1 MTLAIP
7 LQEGVTP
14 EVSSGPLAIGVVLAY
29 FAVVIGIGAYFY
41 RKSRKSTSDF
51 WIAGG
56 QIPLWVQVFAVL
68 SVTASAGSFFG
79 YGGFAYAFGA
89 AFGELVLVAVAA
101 GGLFMMIFIAA
112 PIRRSGVYTVPD
124 YLKRR
129 YQSDTVRLV
138 AAVIFTIASWAY
150 LIPQLTAG
158 GITIDFVL
166 PQLSYQAGV
175 MAAALVFALY
185 VSLGGMWAVTW
196 TDFFQGII
204 MFLLTLVPVPIVWAQ
219 LGVTGTLNQAMAADP
234 GFGSTKAPGLM
245 HLGLGLVWILAF
257 LALPQMGQRVLA
269 SDSDRTARRSF
280 MYMNVLYIFSF
291 TLSIFWVAGA
301 AKVLEPN
308 LANADYFYYAVLS
321 SYFGP
326 VMQGLGAAGLLS
338 AVMSTTDALLVAL
351 SASVSHDI
359 PKSLNVDLSERQETL
374 LGVGVMWTGV
384 IVAAVVAFNPPA
396 IIGLMTTLVAGGA
409 ASGLF
414 PALAVGTW
422 WKRGNSYGAIASM
435 IVGFLTYGI
444 LLFGDIMAVPY
455 TEALVAVPLGLI
467 VYIVVSLGTRRPT
480 GDELAGFQEFHSHQS
495 FVESQTET
503 DD

>member
-1 MTLAIP
+1 MFPIIP
-7 LQEGVTP
+7 LQDGVTP
-14 EVSSGPLAIGVVLAY
+14 QVSSGPLAIGVVVVY
-29 FAVVIGIGAYFY
+29 FTIVVGIGAYFY
-41 RKSRKSTSDF
+41 RKSRESTADF

-56 QIPLWVQVFAVL
+56 SIPLWVQVFAVL

-89 AFGELVLVAVAA
+89 AFGELVLVAVAG

-129 YQSDTVRLV
+129 YQSSNVRLV

-150 LIPQLTAG
+150 LIPQMTAG
-158 GITIDFVL
+158 GITIDFVV
-166 PQLSYQAGV
+166 PQLSYEAGV
-175 MAAALVFALY
+175 MVGAVVFALY

-196 TDFFQGII
+196 TDFFQGIV
-204 MFLLTLVPVPIVWAQ
+204 MFLLTLLPVPIVWLQ
-219 LGVTGTLNQAMAADP
+219 LGVTGTLNQAMAVDP

-280 MYMNVLYIFSF
+280 MYMNVLYVFSF

-308 LANADYFYYAVLS
+308 LANADYFYYEVLS

-326 VMQGLGAAGLLS
+326 LVQGLGAAGLLS

-351 SASVSHDI
+351 SASISHDI
-359 PKSLNVDLSERQETL
+359 PHSLDIELSERQETL
-374 LGVGVMWTGV
+374 LGSGITWVGALT
-384 IVAAVVAFNPPA
+384 AAVVAFNPPA

-414 PALAVGTW
+414 PALAIGTW
-422 WKRGNSYGAIASM
+422 WKRGNSHGALASM
-435 IVGFLTYGI
+435 ITGFLSYGI
-444 LLFGDIMAVPY
+444 LLFGNVMPVPY
-455 TEALVAVPLGLI
+455 TEALVAIPLGLLTY
-467 VYIVVSLGTRRPT
+467 VGVSLATRRPT
-480 GDELAGFQEFHSHQS
+480 GDELAGFQEFHSHDT
-495 FVESQTET
+495 FVESQQA

>member
-1 MTLAIP
+1 MLPIVP
-7 LQEGVTP
+7 LQDGVTP
-14 EVSSGPLAIGVVLAY
+14 EVSSGPLAIGIVLAY
-29 FAVVIGIGAYFY
+29 FAVVIGIGVYFY
-41 RKSRKSTSDF
+41 RKSRESTADF

-56 QIPLWVQVFAVL
+56 SIPLWVQVFAVL

-89 AFGELVLVAVAA
+89 AFAEFVLVAVAA

-124 YLKRR
+124 YLRQR
-129 YQSDTVRLV
+129 YQSSNVRLL
-138 AAVIFTIASWAY
+138 AAIIFTIAAWAY
-150 LIPQLTAG
+150 LIPQMTAG
-158 GITIDFVL
+158 GITIDFVI
-166 PQLSYQAGV
+166 PQLSYELGV
-175 MAAALVFALY
+175 LVGAIVFALY

-196 TDFFQGII
+196 TDFFQGIM
-204 MFLLTLVPVPIVWAQ
+204 MFVLTILPVPLVWAQ
-219 LGVTGTLNQAMAADP
+219 LGVTGTLDAAMQIDP
-234 GFGSTKAPGLM
+234 AFGSTSAPGLM
-245 HLGLGLVWILAF
+245 HLGIGLVWILAF

-280 MYMNVLYIFSF
+280 MYMNILYIFSF

-308 LANADYFYYAVLS
+308 LANPDYFYYEVLS

-326 VMQGLGAAGLLS
+326 VVQGLGAAGLLS

-359 PKSLNVDLSERQETL
+359 PQSLGFDLDERRETL
-374 LGVGVMWTGV
+374 LGVGVTWAGALT
-384 IVAAVVAFNPPA
+384 AAVVAFNPPA

-414 PALAVGTW
+414 PALGLGTW
-422 WKRGNSYGAIASM
+422 WKRGNSYGAMASM
-435 IVGFLTYGI
+435 IVGFGTYGV
-444 LLFGDIMAVPY
+444 LLFGNVMPVPY
-455 TEALVAVPLGLI
+455 TESLVAIPLGLLT
-467 VYIVVSLGTRRPT
+467 YIGVSLATRRPT
-480 GDELAGFQEFHSHQS
+480 GEELAGFMEFHSRES
-495 FVESQTET
+495 FLESEA